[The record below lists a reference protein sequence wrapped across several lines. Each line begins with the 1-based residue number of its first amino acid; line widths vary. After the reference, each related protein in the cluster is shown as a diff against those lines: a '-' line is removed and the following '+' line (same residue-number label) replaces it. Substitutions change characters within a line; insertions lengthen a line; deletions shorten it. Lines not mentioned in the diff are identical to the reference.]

1 MQPSAAFWAG
11 KHVCV
16 TGGTGFLGSH
26 LVAQLVE
33 LGARVR
39 VLALRP
45 ARYHPI
51 LNHSRVEKQFGDIL
65 SPAVVRQAL
74 ADCQV
79 VFHTAGIVS
88 TSAAVARQ
96 MHSIHSAGTRTV
108 LESAEPGALVVHT
121 SSIVTF
127 GPSPRGKWLDE
138 TSRFDH
144 PNLPFDYMHAK
155 RAAEEAALKAAARG
169 QRVVVTN

>member
-1 MQPSAAFWAG
+1 MQPSFWAG

-79 VFHTAGIVS
+79 VFHTAGIL
-88 TSAAVARQ
+88 TAWGAVAAQ
-96 MHSIHSAGTRTV
+96 MYSIHSTGTRMV
-108 LESAEPGALVVHT
+108 LEGARPGNTARTVPAPTLRPPAPRWAGPGLNDTLAPRVDHAIATLRAE
-121 SSIVTF
+121 
-127 GPSPRGKWLDE
+127 
-138 TSRFDH
+138 H
-144 PNLPFDYMHAK
+144 PP
-155 RAAEEAALKAAARG
+155 
-169 QRVVVTN
+169 